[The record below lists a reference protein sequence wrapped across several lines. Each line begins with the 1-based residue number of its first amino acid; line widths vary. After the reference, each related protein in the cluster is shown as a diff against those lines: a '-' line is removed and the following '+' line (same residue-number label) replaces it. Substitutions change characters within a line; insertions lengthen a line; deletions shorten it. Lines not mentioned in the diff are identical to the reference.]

1 MAERLNKLNGK
12 EWLQYSFSIWKDIQ
26 KNKEERSLKHPA

>member
-1 MAERLNKLNGK
+1 MAERINKLNGK

-26 KNKEERSLKHPA
+26 KNKEE